1 MIYRD
6 SQVQLTR
13 VLDEKFAPK
22 KRIGVLKGKINIPDD
37 FNEPLPETMLAV
49 FEDQGE

>member
-13 VLDEKFAPK
+13 VLDEKVTPK
-22 KRIGVLKGKINIPDD
+22 KRIGVLKGEINIPDD
-37 FNEPLPETMLAV
+37 FNESLPETMLAV
-49 FEDQGE
+49 FEGQDE